1 MASKIRSAV
10 KAYAVNPAI
19 KGLPKPV
26 APVKGLPR
34 VPVPAGPPKG
44 LTPVQQAAAPSA
56 SPMPWDANY
65 ENVVGGINRDRDTSV
80 ASIDQ
85 QTAAAKQAYGFDD
98 LSDPFSKIAL
108 LKETFANSQ
117 RGNTNSLAAQGQLY
131 SGALQNAQD
140 ATQHG
145 YDVNYDAT
153 RRDYDAV
160 LADLQT
166 RRTGALNKA
175 TDDTAAADW
184 ARTQTALANRPDPA
198 TLPAPAKPAP
208 AKPNPAAAAAAARAK
223 AEAAHQA
230 AINAAKKAKR

>member
-1 MASKIRSAV
+1 MASKIRPAV

-19 KGLPKPV
+19 KGLPRTV

-34 VPVPAGPPKG
+34 PPVVAGPPKG
-44 LTPVQQAAAPSA
+44 LTPAMMTPPPTSQ
-56 SPMPWDANY
+56 PWDANY
-65 ENVVGGINRDRDTSV
+65 ESTVGGINRDRDSSI

-85 QTAAAKQAYGFDD
+85 QTTAAKQAYGFDD